1 MLIKGSKGE
10 SIVYCKNCGKYL
22 PDNARFCDKCN
33 MSVRKKEGKMDMIEE
48 LKEERLAR
56 KKAYEIEERL
66 KKIKKIKRKRY
77 RGVVLIIIGV
87 IVVWGAIVGFTFWRN
102 YKDSTLRD
110 AQPELQ
116 PTQAPSP
123 SQTADEKQI
132 DDGYILITIDG
143 IEIAYPDVFTQSE
156 VEDTDCVASFSNDDG
171 DAMFIIDRKP
181 ATLTPN
187 ELMDEYYRSVLN
199 AKSDKSSANEA
210 GYTITLIAGTK
221 KHHKK
226 CIIKDGE
233 AISYEV
239 IYPTVSAEEYEEY
252 TDYMDEN
259 FTVS

>member
-1 MLIKGSKGE
+1 M
-10 SIVYCKNCGKYL
+10 YCKNCGKYL
-22 PDNARFCDKCN
+22 PDDARFCDKCN

-66 KKIKKIKRKRY
+66 KKIKKVKRKRY

-87 IVVWGAIVGFTFWRN
+87 IAVWGAIVGFTFWNN

-116 PTQAPSP
+116 PTQTPSA
-123 SQTADEKQI
+123 TEKVNENDIDE
-132 DDGYILITIDG
+132 GYTLITIDG
-143 IEIAYPDVFTQSE
+143 IEIAYPDIFTQSE
-156 VEDTDCVASFSNDDG
+156 VEDMDCVASFSNESG
-171 DAMFIIDRKP
+171 DAMLIIDRKT

-233 AISYEV
+233 AISYEIV
-239 IYPTVSAEEYEEY
+239 YPKASAEEYEEY
-252 TDYMDEN
+252 TEYIDEH